1 MMIPRQVFIRG
12 AGDLATGVAHRLFM
26 AGFDLVMLELPEPL
40 VVRRPVSFASAVY
53 EKKIVVENVEAI
65 LCSDRIKVKVA
76 NKNRKV
82 AVLVDPEAF
91 SIKKSRPKILVEA
104 RMKKTT
110 ELASLNDAE
119 LVIGLGPGFYA
130 GRNVHA
136 VVETMRGPDLGSVI
150 YNGEAAKNTGIPGK
164 VEGYGIE
171 RLLKATE
178 SGIFRPIREIG
189 DIVKKGETLAYI
201 NESPVQSKINGMIR
215 GLLYPGLEIEEG
227 MKIGDIDPR
236 GKEVNIYKIS
246 DKARAVGGAVLEA
259 ILHRYHFDNISKL

>member
-1 MMIPRQVFIRG
+1 MIPRQVFIRG

-26 AGFDLVMLELPEPL
+26 AGFDLVMFELPEPL
-40 VVRRPVSFASAVY
+40 VVRRSVSFASAVY
-53 EKKIVVENVEAI
+53 ENKVAVENVEAI
-65 LCSDRIKVKVA
+65 LCSDHIEVKIA
-76 NKNRKV
+76 NKNKQV
-82 AVLVDPEAF
+82 AVLVDPEAIG
-91 SIKKSRPKILVEA
+91 IKHSRTKILIDA

-110 ELASLNDAE
+110 DVASLDEAE

-130 GRNVHA
+130 GRDVHA
-136 VVETMRGPDLGSVI
+136 VVETMRGPDLGTVI

-164 VEGYGIE
+164 IEGFGIE
-171 RLLKATE
+171 RLLKAPE
-178 SGIFRPIREIG
+178 GGIFKPVRQIG

-201 NESPVQSKINGMIR
+201 NESPVQCVLSGMIR
-215 GLLYPGLEIEEG
+215 GLLYPGLEVEEG

-236 GKEVNIYKIS
+236 GKAVNIYKIS